1 MENARLQ
8 ELFNFLKEDPDDPF
22 VIYAIAMEYGKVDAG
37 KAIEYYDKLLT
48 HHTNYLPTYYHAAKL
63 YEAKGDNFKASELYK
78 KGIEISLAEKNT
90 KTYRE
95 LMNALN
101 EMNQTNEN

>member
-22 VIYAIAMEYGKVDAG
+22 IIYAIAMEYGKVNLE
-37 KAIEYYDKLLT
+37 KAMEYYDKLLKY
-48 HHTNYLPTYYHAAKL
+48 HNNYLPTYYHAAKL
-63 YEAKGDNFKASELYK
+63 YEMIGNNLKASELYK
-78 KGIEISLAEKNT
+78 KGMEISLAQKDM
-90 KTYRE
+90 KAYRE

-101 EMNQTNEN
+101 EMDQIE

>member
-8 ELFNFLKEDPDDPF
+8 ELFNFLREDPSDPF
-22 VIYAIAMEYGKVDAG
+22 IIYAIAMEYSKVDID
-37 KAIEYYDKLLT
+37 KAIEYYEKLLT
-48 HHTNYLPTYYHAAKL
+48 NHVNYLPAYYHAAKL
-63 YEAKGDNFKASELYK
+63 YEIKGNNLRTSELYK
-78 KGIEISLAEKNT
+78 KGMEISIAQKDM

-101 EMNQTNEN
+101 ETEQQENE